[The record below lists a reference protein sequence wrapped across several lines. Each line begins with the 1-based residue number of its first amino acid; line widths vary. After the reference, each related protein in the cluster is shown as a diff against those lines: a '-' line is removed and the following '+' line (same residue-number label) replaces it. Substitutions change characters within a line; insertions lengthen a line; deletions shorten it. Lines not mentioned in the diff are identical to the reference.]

1 MALLQFPSRKARPA
15 PEPVAGEA
23 PVDPNTNTEPSVTD
37 DAGRAMRFGLLA
49 LAIGFGGFL
58 VWAAM
63 APLDEG
69 VVAPGNV
76 SIDTRRKTVQH
87 LSGGIVR
94 EVLVREGQM
103 VREGQPILRLD
114 EATSRATYE
123 ASRQR
128 YLGLRA
134 MTSRLQAEQ
143 ANSSTINWHPDLVA
157 AARDPLVRQ
166 HMDTQQQLAISRR
179 ASLQADLQAIQ
190 ETIAGQEGLI
200 QSYRSMTESRQSQL
214 ALLQDELK
222 NTRELVKDG
231 YAPRNRQLELERNVA
246 EANASLAELQ
256 GNIVRAQRAIT
267 EQKQRAIARQ
277 QEYRKDVEQQL
288 ADVSREVISEG
299 EKLRAVE
306 NDLARTEIR
315 SPATG
320 QVVGLAMHTV
330 GGVVTPGQKIMD
342 IVPESDPLLLEARV
356 PPQFIDRVR
365 AGLPVDIRF
374 NSFAHAPQLVVDGKV
389 TSVSG
394 DLIQEGQNIPPYYL
408 VRATVTPEGLKK
420 LGNRQLQP
428 GMPAEV
434 VIRTGDRSLLTYILH
449 PLTKRMAA
457 SMKEE

>member
-1 MALLQFPSRKARPA
+1 MALLQFPNRKARAVNAPPPGDVVEDSGDAAPA
-15 PEPVAGEA
+15 RDE
-23 PVDPNTNTEPSVTD
+23 S
-37 DAGRAMRFGLLA
+37 GRAMRLGLWA
-49 LAIGFGGFL
+49 LGLGFGGFL
-58 VWAAM
+58 LWAAL

-76 SIDTRRKTVQH
+76 SIDTRRKPVQH

-94 EVLVREGQM
+94 EVLVREGQV
-103 VREGQPILRLD
+103 VREGQPLLRLD
-114 EATSRATYE
+114 DANSRATYE

-128 YLGLRA
+128 YLGMRA
-134 MTSRLQAEQ
+134 MQSRLQAEQ
-143 ANSSTINWHPDLVA
+143 TKAAAIQWHPDLVKA
-157 AARDPLVRQ
+157 ASDPLVRQ
-166 HMDTQQQLAISRR
+166 HMDTQQQLMASRR
-179 ASLQADLQAIQ
+179 ASLQADLQAIE

-200 QSYRSMTESRQSQL
+200 QSYRAMAENRRSQL

-222 NTRELVKDG
+222 NTREMVREG

-246 EANASLAELQ
+246 EANAALAELQ
-256 GNIVRAQRAIT
+256 GNLVRAQRAIT
-267 EQKQRAIARQ
+267 EQRQRAIARQ

-306 NDLARTEIR
+306 NDLTRTEIR
-315 SPATG
+315 SPASG
-320 QVVGLAMHTV
+320 QVVGLAMQTV
-330 GGVVTPGQKIMD
+330 GGVVQAGQKLMD
-342 IVPESDPLLLEARV
+342 IVPEHEPLLLEARV
-356 PPQFIDRVR
+356 PPQFIDRLH

-374 NSFAHAPQLVVDGKV
+374 NAFANSPSLVVQGKV

-394 DLIQEGQNIPPYYL
+394 DLIQEAQNTPPYYL
-408 VRATVTPEGLKK
+408 VRAAVTPEGLKK
-420 LGNRQLQP
+420 LGQRQMQP

-434 VIRTGDRSLLTYILH
+434 VIRTGERSLLTYLLH